1 MLVLSR
7 KRDEEIVITVP
18 PSGESTT
25 IIVSQVDIRGDK
37 SRIGVLAPRE
47 VSVHRGEIQRIVD
60 AGLATQPEAQ
70 RAA

>member
-47 VSVHRGEIQRIVD
+47 VSVRRGEIQRIVD